1 MEIMAYDSTKRKAYY
16 EANKEKIAAY
26 DKAYR
31 EANKEKIKEYRKKN
45 KEKIAA
51 YSKEYRKKNKEK
63 IAAKAKAYQQ
73 TKEYKK
79 NRLVYIKQYRKK
91 NKEKIAAQ
99 VSGHYYKNKK
109 HKMSV
114 YRQRKYGITPEDY
127 DIMLKEQNYKCKICL
142 IKFNNNYNKESKK
155 DYAHAQQL
163 DHCHTTNK
171 IRGILCPFCNKGL
184 GHFKD
189 NTEILT
195 NAIDYLKE
203 AETLPEEFKQ

>member
-1 MEIMAYDSTKRKAYY
+1 MAYDSTKRKAYRKANKEKLNAISRAY
-16 EANKEKIAAY
+16 YHANKEKEKTRAKAWREANKEKIAS
-26 DKAYR
+26 
-31 EANKEKIKEYRKKN
+31 
-45 KEKIAA
+45 

-63 IAAKAKAYQQ
+63 ISARDKAYKQ
-73 TKEYKK
+73 TEEYKK
-79 NRLVYIKQYRKK
+79 NRPIYTKQYRKK

-114 YRQRKYGITPEDY
+114 YRQRQYGITPEDY
-127 DIMLKEQNYKCKICL
+127 DIMLKEQNYKCKICS
-142 IKFNNNYNKESKK
+142 IKFNTNYNRESKK

-171 IRGILCPFCNKGL
+171 VRGILCPFCNKGL

-189 NTEILT
+189 NTESLT
-195 NAIDYLKE
+195 NAITYLEE
-203 AETLPEEFKQ
+203 AV

>member
-1 MEIMAYDSTKRKAYY
+1 MAYDSTKRKAYY

-63 IAAKAKAYQQ
+63 IAA
-73 TKEYKK
+73 
-79 NRLVYIKQYRKK
+79 
-91 NKEKIAAQ
+91 Q

-114 YRQRKYGITPEDY
+114 YRQRKYGITPEGY

-189 NTEILT
+189 STEILT
-195 NAIDYLKE
+195 NAITYLEE